1 MHGQLAPAITI
12 ASILPQTFCLP
23 HIARHASL
31 SYNFPI
37 KRTYELSTGGDNF
50 EMSVFG
56 ILHDAIP
63 PPVVTYCEVRRVDK

>member
-1 MHGQLAPAITI
+1 MHGQLAPAMAI
-12 ASILPQTFCLP
+12 ASMLPQKFCLP

-37 KRTYELSTGGDNF
+37 KRTYDPSTGGDNL

-56 ILHDAIP
+56 IFHDAIP
-63 PPVVTYCEVRRVDK
+63 PPVVSYCEVRGVDK